1 MGTSVPIHTGP
12 RARASSHK
20 PQASSFKLDRTVD
33 LGYYRT
39 YAGTVCSSMRAIR
52 IWYQHHDK
60 AGIAGGARDTQFPDF
75 FFFSSKASSSKLREP
90 QAASFKPQA
99 TRFKLQATGYKLPD
113 LGPFIKFH
121 GARTEG
127 LNADERVVR
136 MAHMPTN
143 LMGRKSYLV
152 TLRNFKLNCKE
163 LIIFC
168 VSQRIWH
175 ARK

>member
-1 MGTSVPIHTGP
+1 MVQGQWLPG
-12 RARASSHK
+12 K
-20 PQASSFKLDRTVD
+20 Q
-33 LGYYRT
+33 
-39 YAGTVCSSMRAIR
+39 
-52 IWYQHHDK
+52 Q
-60 AGIAGGARDTQFPDF
+60 
-75 FFFSSKASSSKLREP
+75 ASSSKLREP

-99 TRFKLQATGYKLPD
+99 TRFKLQATSCKLPD
-113 LGPFIKFH
+113 RGPLIKFY

-127 LNADERVVR
+127 LNADERIVR
-136 MAHMPTN
+136 MAHMPPN

-175 ARK
+175 TRKWQILYTIPRYCRGCFLNFFVKFCLWTHRFFKVTLSCPWPTKLWIHNK